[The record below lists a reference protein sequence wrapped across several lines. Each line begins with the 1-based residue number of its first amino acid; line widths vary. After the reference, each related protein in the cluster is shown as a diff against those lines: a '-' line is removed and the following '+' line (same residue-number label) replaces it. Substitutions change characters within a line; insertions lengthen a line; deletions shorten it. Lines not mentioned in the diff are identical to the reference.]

1 MQPIL
6 FTIGNWSV
14 STYTVLLDLGLILG
28 LALAYMEGR
37 RRGVG
42 ERALDLALWAVIG
55 GVAAG
60 RVGYVVANWSAFSE
74 EWVRALYVWEGGLSF
89 HGAFLGGLLVMA
101 LFSVLGDRQED
112 ALSFGVLAD
121 LLTPGL
127 ALGMAFGWAACLM
140 AGCAY
145 GQVGEGLG
153 YALLPDIYGVEAWR
167 FATQAFALGFSLLL
181 LIGVWLLR
189 GRWPFEGAGFL
200 TYILLYFAGHFFV
213 EFTRGDEAIYLGPW
227 RLAQLLDVLLILA
240 AAGGLLL
247 LWRRATQAP
256 AEEESP
262 EPGDPS
268 DDELAAEEPLE
279 PEGTAAEQPAAE
291 QLPESPGA
299 AEEPAAAEPAAAE
312 GAAAVESA
320 DEGTTSG

>member
-1 MQPIL
+1 MQPTL

-14 STYTVLLDLGLILG
+14 STYTLLLDMGLILG

-37 RRGVG
+37 RRGAG

-55 GVAAG
+55 GLVAG

-74 EWVRALYVWEGGLSF
+74 EWVRAFYIWEGGLSF

-101 LFSVLGDRQED
+101 LFAALENRQD
-112 ALSFGVLAD
+112 KALSFGALAD

-127 ALGMAFGWAACLM
+127 ALGMVLGWAACLM

-145 GQVGEGLG
+145 GRVGEGLG

-167 FATQAFALGFSLLL
+167 FATQAFAMGFSLLL
-181 LIGVWLLR
+181 FIGVWLLR
-189 GRWPFEGAGFL
+189 GRWAFEGAGFL
-200 TYILLYFAGHFFV
+200 AYGLLYFAGHFFL

-227 RLAQLLDVLLILA
+227 RLAQLLDVVLVLA

-247 LWRRATQAP
+247 LWRRVSSAP
-256 AEEESP
+256 P
-262 EPGDPS
+262 EDE
-268 DDELAAEEPLE
+268 ELAEGEEPPTIE
-279 PEGTAAEQPAAE
+279 PVAEPAD
-291 QLPESPGA
+291 
-299 AEEPAAAEPAAAE
+299 EEPAGQEAPAVPHPVDEEPPGDDARA
-312 GAAAVESA
+312 GSRR
-320 DEGTTSG
+320 